1 MGKEKKNAF
10 QGIKEAFT
18 SEPVLAIP
26 NLDKKNKGRSRCVK
40 LCNRRSVMRSLRRK

>member
-26 NLDKKNKGRSRCVK
+26 NLDKKIRVEADVSNYATGEV
-40 LCNRRSVMRSLRRK
+40 L